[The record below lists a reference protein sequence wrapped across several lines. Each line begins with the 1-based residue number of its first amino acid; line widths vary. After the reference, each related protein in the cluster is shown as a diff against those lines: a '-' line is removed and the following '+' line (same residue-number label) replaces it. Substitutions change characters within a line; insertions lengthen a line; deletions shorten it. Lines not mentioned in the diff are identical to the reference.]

1 MRVRVLVLMVVVVVV
16 VVGVVVVGA
25 LTRVRYC
32 WLTVL
37 PWHWR
42 CARLRSGETFASC
55 SFSAEACRAAAGDV
69 ELASSVYAEK

>member
-32 WLTVL
+32 WLTVFQ
-37 PWHWR
+37 
-42 CARLRSGETFASC
+42 ETN
-55 SFSAEACRAAAGDV
+55 
-69 ELASSVYAEK
+69 